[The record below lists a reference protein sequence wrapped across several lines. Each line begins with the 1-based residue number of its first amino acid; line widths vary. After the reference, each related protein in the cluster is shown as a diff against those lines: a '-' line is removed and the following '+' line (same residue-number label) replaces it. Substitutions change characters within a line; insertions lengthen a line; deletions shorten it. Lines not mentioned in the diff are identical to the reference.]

1 MSGSEMIAHWRLQL
15 LEILSFECRCFFCS
29 FLLLWNEIKVI
40 NREKHKIDVI
50 RNGGQDCD

>member
-1 MSGSEMIAHWRLQL
+1 VSGSEMIAHWRLQL